1 MVFVQ
6 ESKLPFYLYAYCL
19 MSNHVHLLI
28 GMQDD
33 PVSRIL
39 QRVLT
44 SYSEYHNRKQTQ
56 IRHLFQGCYK
66 SILCQSDRYLG
77 GLVRYIHLIHL
88 NPVRAKMV
96 RRAEGYEY
104 SGHLF
109 SGLRLDQRPWQRFS
123 SL

>member
-1 MVFVQ
+1 MLPTQ
-6 ESKLPFYLYAYCL
+6 KSKLPFYLYAYGL

-39 QRVLT
+39 QRMLT

-56 IRHLFQGCYK
+56 IAYLFQGRCK

-77 GLVRYIHLIHL
+77 ELVRYIHL

-96 RRAEGYEY
+96 TRAEGYGY

-109 SGLRLDQRPWQRFS
+109 SGVRLDQRPWQRFS